1 MNSYKIDEQQ
11 VQKSQFET
19 MPRLFKYL
27 LKYKGRIAFVFV
39 LMAIGTAVDLV
50 NPLLNEIAIDKY
62 ILLKNVPGLLRIIAP
77 RIKICPSEFMVPRS
91 PV

>member
-27 LKYKGRIAFVFV
+27 LKYKGRIAFVFA
-39 LMAIGTAVDLV
+39 LMAVGTAVDLV
-50 NPLLNEIAIDKY
+50 NPLLNEIAIDK
-62 ILLKNVPGLLRIIAP
+62 IFCSKMFRGCFA
-77 RIKICPSEFMVPRS
+77 
-91 PV
+91 